1 MRFGQG
7 RRAVLTLWAAGLFAT
22 LGMASTARA
31 TDWFGDWHTIPR
43 ETLALDYRTG
53 QPMQAPAIP
62 FGHYAKESL
71 GSRAAGYIN
80 GAVYG
85 AKAGLMGKLSAA
97 HALCGKCGGKGC
109 GSCGG
114 CGMASKEVCGDA
126 GCGLCAKKGSVM
138 PTSLGCGDGKCGLG
152 HAFVGNGGLPVA
164 SPQAPCV
171 APSSQACVKGGKCL
185 PGPIVK
191 AGCGPMGCVD
201 PGDPCGGDPG
211 CGIGLGGC
219 GACGG
224 KGCGLCLGAGKGK
237 LKSLLGVPHA
247 VVAKAFHIGEI
258 KYFNGPGGPVP
269 LTPGYVP
276 YVVTT
281 RSPRD
286 FFAFPPMG
294 NGVQPDY

>member
-1 MRFGQG
+1 MRFGHGG
-7 RRAVLTLWAAGLFAT
+7 RLTPAVWAAGLFAM
-22 LGMASTARA
+22 LGLASSARA

-71 GSRAAGYIN
+71 GSRAMGYLN
-80 GAVYG
+80 GF
-85 AKAGLMGKLSAA
+85 KAGAMGKLSAI
-97 HALCGKCGGKGC
+97 HALCGLCGGKGC

-114 CGMASKEVCGDA
+114 CGLASKEVCGDA
-126 GCGLCAKKGSVM
+126 GCGLCARKGAVL
-138 PTSLGCGDGKCGLG
+138 PTSFGCGLDGKCG
-152 HAFVGNGGLPVA
+152 PVA

-171 APSSQACVKGGKCL
+171 VPSGQGQPCVKGGKCL

-191 AGCGPMGCVD
+191 PGC
-201 PGDPCGGDPG
+201 GDPCMGDPG
-211 CGIGLGGC
+211 CGGMPGC

-224 KGCGLCLGAGKGK
+224 KGCGLCLGGPGK
-237 LKSLLGVPHA
+237 LKSLLGMPHA
-247 VVAKAFHIGEI
+247 LVAKALHIGEI

-276 YVVTT
+276 YVVPT